1 MVSRYP
7 CQITFF
13 EDFEYWNKRTANLTA
28 WERNAREMT
37 GLVPDPKLVLPS
49 GLQMFHFHCSIDFDL
64 ARAYKFKL
72 LTAPPG
78 ESIVLFHLYVV
89 LPYVGK

>member
-13 EDFEYWNKRTANLTA
+13 EDVEYWNKRTANLTA

-37 GLVPDPKLVLPS
+37 GLVPDPKLVLSS
-49 GLQMFHFHCSIDFDL
+49 GLQMFHFHCFQLTLIWL
-64 ARAYKFKL
+64 AHINLNY
-72 LTAPPG
+72 
-78 ESIVLFHLYVV
+78 
-89 LPYVGK
+89 

>member
-7 CQITFF
+7 SQITFF
-13 EDFEYWNKRTANLTA
+13 EDVKYWNKRTANLTA

-49 GLQMFHFHCSIDFDL
+49 GLQMFHFHYFQLTLISL
-64 ARAYKFKL
+64 AHINLNY
-72 LTAPPG
+72 
-78 ESIVLFHLYVV
+78 
-89 LPYVGK
+89 